1 MSFASPPWIRPPSGW
16 ANAAIVTLAAAG
28 LVDLLYAFL
37 PLTSM
42 WAVHD
47 AAARGGGTAGLILIV
62 STVGYAAL
70 AVLVHLACAGCL
82 AGWLRRMAATAR
94 ALRGGRWPGALAAAA
109 YFLPVGNLVLP
120 PLITAAVAGPARRNR
135 TLVWAWWGTWL
146 GALLALAAGTVLSAS
161 PELAGMI
168 SAVGDGRTVDVGRAT
183 GLLGLQ
189 IAGRLPGAT
198 LCVAAA
204 VLGMLVVHVVT
215 AEFGRPPEP
224 VPVTTAPESAQ
235 VGGSAHDDRTAV
247 AHTG

>member
-1 MSFASPPWIRPPSGW
+1 
-16 ANAAIVTLAAAG
+16 
-28 LVDLLYAFL
+28 
-37 PLTSM
+37 M

-47 AAARGGGTAGLILIV
+47 AAARGGETAGLVLIA
-62 STVGYAAL
+62 STVTWAGL
-70 AVLVHLACAGCL
+70 AVLVHLVCAGCL
-82 AGWLRRMAATAR
+82 AGWLGRMAGGAR
-94 ALRGGRWPGALAAAA
+94 ALGVSRWPGSLAAAA

-215 AEFGRPPEP
+215 AEFGRRPGS
-224 VPVTTAPESAQ
+224 VPAVTAPGSAQ
-235 VGGSAHDDRTAV
+235 VAGSAHDDRTA
-247 AHTG
+247 AGLPG